1 MGLIAFHQWKQHLWR
16 SSKMKAS
23 TCVRQTVTLGLNYV
37 YHTANMCRLVFS
49 VTLTQPTEV
58 SCFETM
64 VETVP
69 TLIAL
74 IILCI
79 RLTKPFGTKLSSIW
93 FLKWKV
99 SRWGLRKKPK
109 RRLTLFQSS
118 LFSNPMNPI
127 TKNTDGTIAWDSMQG
142 DRFLATGVDR
152 YGKRFRTTSV
162 DFKFIRCI
170 NLWRG
175 TKWLV
180 RNGKRYKLYSVY
192 N

>member
-1 MGLIAFHQWKQHLWR
+1 
-16 SSKMKAS
+16 
-23 TCVRQTVTLGLNYV
+23 
-37 YHTANMCRLVFS
+37 
-49 VTLTQPTEV
+49 
-58 SCFETM
+58 
-64 VETVP
+64 
-69 TLIAL
+69 
-74 IILCI
+74 
-79 RLTKPFGTKLSSIW
+79 
-93 FLKWKV
+93 
-99 SRWGLRKKPK
+99 
-109 RRLTLFQSS
+109 LTLFQSS

-152 YGKRFRTTSV
+152 YGKRFRTSSV
-162 DFKFIRCI
+162 DFKYIRCI

>member
-1 MGLIAFHQWKQHLWR
+1 MGLIAFPQWKQLHWR
-16 SSKMKAS
+16 SRRWQWTNWINIVTSPE
-23 TCVRQTVTLGLNYV
+23 TICVNATQ
-37 YHTANMCRLVFS
+37 HTFRLVSFKI
-49 VTLTQPTEV
+49 PTKV
-58 SCFETM
+58 SQELCFETM
-64 VETVP
+64 VETAR
-69 TLIAL
+69 TLIVRMDWSTQWIVA
-74 IILCI
+74 
-79 RLTKPFGTKLSSIW
+79 FGTRQPSPL
-93 FLKWKV
+93 FLKCKV

-109 RRLTLFQSS
+109 RRLTRFQSS

>member
-1 MGLIAFHQWKQHLWR
+1 MGLIDFPQWKQHLWR
-16 SSKMKAS
+16 SRKMKAS

-99 SRWGLRKKPK
+99 LRWVSRKKPK
-109 RRLTLFQSS
+109 RRLTQFQSS
-118 LFSNPMNPI
+118 LFSPQLWTHYTATWTVRLFGKQPKKKQWNRKHNQ
-127 TKNTDGTIAWDSMQG
+127 KSMG
-142 DRFLATGVDR
+142 AMESLSLTSMVNFGLATLN
-152 YGKRFRTTSV
+152 YES
-162 DFKFIRCI
+162 
-170 NLWRG
+170 
-175 TKWLV
+175 
-180 RNGKRYKLYSVY
+180 Y